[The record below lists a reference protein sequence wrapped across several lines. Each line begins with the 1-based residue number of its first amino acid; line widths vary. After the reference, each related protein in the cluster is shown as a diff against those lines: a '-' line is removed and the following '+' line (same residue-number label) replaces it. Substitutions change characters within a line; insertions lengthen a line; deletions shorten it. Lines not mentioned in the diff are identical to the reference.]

1 MEAIVAVAVLGVVGV
16 LAVRFGADS
25 RDGLGSKDRELA
37 THGVTWA
44 EFVGGRVPA
53 CDPPAASAGSDAGR
67 PLAGPLRGV
76 DAILGG
82 PTKAGLAGTGAARP

>member
-1 MEAIVAVAVLGVVGV
+1 MEAIVAVALLAVVGV

-44 EFVGGRVPA
+44 ERVGGGAPA
-53 CDPPAASAGSDAGR
+53 RDLPAASAGRDAGR
-67 PLAGPLRGV
+67 PLAGPQRRV
-76 DAILGG
+76 DAIHRG
-82 PTKAGLAGTGAARP
+82 PTNAGLAGTGAARP

>member
-1 MEAIVAVAVLGVVGV
+1 MEAIVAVAVLAVVGV

-37 THGVTWA
+37 TNGVTWA
-44 EFVGGRVPA
+44 ERVGGGA
-53 CDPPAASAGSDAGR
+53 SAGELPAASAGPAAGR
-67 PLAGPLRGV
+67 PLAGPQRRV

-82 PTKAGLAGTGAARP
+82 PTNAGLAGTGAARP